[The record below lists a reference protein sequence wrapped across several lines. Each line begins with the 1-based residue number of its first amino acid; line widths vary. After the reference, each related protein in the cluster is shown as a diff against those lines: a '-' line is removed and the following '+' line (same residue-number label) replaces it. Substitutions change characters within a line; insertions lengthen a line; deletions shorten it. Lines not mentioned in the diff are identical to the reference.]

1 MKKTAILLSMI
12 FWLGLSSC
20 DETPNDKVESIK
32 TEFVGWK
39 YDSTFKKPVQTF
51 EESVQIYPTWSQ
63 SINYA
68 SKSKGFWLST
78 LAGLFFLLVALLI
91 FALKATDSKYLPQ
104 SVDKFSVY
112 IMFVFLVAAS
122 FFLYSK
128 PGEVRWNNN
137 KWVNKQH
144 YDKVIK
150 EAGST
155 KPIWDSLE
163 NNCLIIGV
171 SCK

>member
-1 MKKTAILLSMI
+1 MVAI
-12 FWLGLSSC
+12 
-20 DETPNDKVESIK
+20 PV
-32 TEFVGWK
+32 FV
-39 YDSTFKKPVQTF
+39 
-51 EESVQIYPTWSQ
+51 
-63 SINYA
+63 
-68 SKSKGFWLST
+68 
-78 LAGLFFLLVALLI
+78 
-91 FALKATDSKYLPQ
+91 LKATDSKYLPQ
-104 SVDKFSVY
+104 SVDKFAIY
-112 IMFVFLVAAS
+112 LIFVLLVAAS

-128 PGEVRWNNN
+128 PGDVRWNNN

>member
-1 MKKTAILLSMI
+1 MKKTGILFFVL

-20 DETPNDKVESIK
+20 DDAPNDKIEAVK
-32 TEFVGWK
+32 TEFAGWK
-39 YDSTFKKPVQTF
+39 YDSTVKKPVQAF
-51 EESVQIYPTWSQ
+51 EDYVQIYPTWSQ

-68 SKSKGFWLST
+68 SKSKGFWINT
-78 LAGLFFLLVALLI
+78 LGGLFFVILAIVLFV
-91 FALKATDSKYLPQ
+91 FKSTDSKLLPE
-104 SVDKFSVY
+104 SVDKFAIY
-112 IMFVFLVAAS
+112 LIFVLLVAGS

-128 PGEVRWNNN
+128 PGDVRWNNN

-150 EAGST
+150 ETGST

>member
-1 MKKTAILLSMI
+1 MKKTVILFFVL

-20 DETPNDKVESIK
+20 DETPNDKIEAVK

-39 YDSTFKKPVQTF
+39 YDSTVKKPVQAF
-51 EESVQIYPTWSQ
+51 EDYVQIYPTWSQ

-68 SKSKGFWLST
+68 AKSKGFWIST
-78 LAGLFFLLVALLI
+78 IGGLLFLVLAIVLFVF
-91 FALKATDSKYLPQ
+91 KSTDSSLLPE
-104 SVDKFSVY
+104 SVDKFA
-112 IMFVFLVAAS
+112 IHLIFVLLVAGS

-128 PGEVRWNNN
+128 PGDVRWNNN

>member
-20 DETPNDKVESIK
+20 DETPNDKIEATK

-39 YDSTFKKPVQTF
+39 YDSTVNKPVQAF
-51 EESVQIYPTWSQ
+51 EEYVQIYPTWSQ

-68 SKSKGFWLST
+68 SKSKGFWLGT
-78 LAGLFFLLVALLI
+78 LGGLFFLLVAI
-91 FALKATDSKYLPQ
+91 TVFVLKATDSKYLPQ
-104 SVDKFSVY
+104 SVDRFALY
-112 IMFVFLVAAS
+112 IIFVFLVAAS

-128 PGEVRWNNN
+128 PGDVRWNNS

-163 NNCLIIGV
+163 NNCLIVGV